1 MFASRKKT
9 VFLPALPVAFLS
21 EKHSDSCKFLLN
33 AL

>member
-1 MFASRKKT
+1 MLASRKKT